1 MLHRMKGVIMD
12 NINLSG
18 TLTSYPQ
25 TSVDAVAKNPGTQNA
40 SAAAQSASSAPAA
53 VYEKNTPSIAKV
65 RADQATI
72 DRLKAEA
79 EERTQSLKTLV
90 ERLISKQSTAYD
102 IAMSVAEGGLANF
115 YRSLEVDEAT
125 VEQAKKDIAEDGY
138 WGIEQTSDRIVS
150 FAKGLAGDDPKAAA
164 EMLEAVKKGFSQ
176 AEDEWGEKLP
186 ELSQKTMEATFKKLN
201 EWIDSLNGS
210 SDSAADAAAGAIIQ
224 QAATATLAE

>member
-1 MLHRMKGVIMD
+1 ME

-18 TLTSYPQ
+18 NITSYPQ
-25 TSVDAVAKNPGTQNA
+25 TSVDAAAKTPGI
-40 SAAAQSASSAPAA
+40 QSASAGRGAGDAPAA
-53 VYEKNTPSIAKV
+53 VYEKNTPSVAKV

-90 ERLISKQSTAYD
+90 ERLISKQSSAYD

-115 YRSLEVDEAT
+115 YRSLEVDEAA

-138 WGIEQTSDRIVS
+138 WGVEQTSERIVS
-150 FAKGLAGDDPKAAA
+150 FAKGLAGDDAEAAA
-164 EMLEAVKKGFSQ
+164 SMLEAVKKGFAQ

-186 ELSQKTMEATFKKLN
+186 DLSQRTMEATYKKLN
-201 EWIDSLNGS
+201 EWIDSLKKTTEP
-210 SDSAADAAAGAIIQ
+210 AADAASKAIIQ